1 MVVYCAQMFLVK
13 EIRNPGSRN
22 SSDKSKLIEQ
32 GIHLEDTVLKTPY
45 IYFMEY
51 LMEYFMG
58 YLAQYLMEYHIE
70 YPIEYLIEYLIEDLI
85 EYFIQYFLYAVYIP
99 YRISSGIYRIPYKE
113 PYI

>member
-22 SSDKSKLIEQ
+22 SSDKSKLIQQ

-45 IYFMEY
+45 IYLIEY
-51 LMEYFMG
+51 LMEYFIG

-70 YPIEYLIEYLIEDLI
+70 HPIEYLIEELI
-85 EYFIQYFLYAVYIP
+85 EYFIQYFLYAIYIP
-99 YRISSGIYRIPYKE
+99 HRRSSGIYRIPYKE